1 VEGLTLMHS
10 GDLKKPFEV
19 WAGFLSNC
27 WLEHQGS
34 NMGRIDVAVN
44 RSNAHQNTKLNILM

>member
-1 VEGLTLMHS
+1 MHS